1 VEIPRRRRTSGR
13 VCSASFCYPIAVLAQ
28 RPDIKTELKE
38 AIAQALNALGL
49 SELPEIIV
57 QETPAGKEGDYGT
70 PVAMSLARALRKAPP
85 QIAADLLQNIQLP
98 SWVRRTFVVGGY
110 LNFELEP
117 AFLVQSAVLPLPP
130 FPKTE
135 GKVLLEHT
143 SVNPNKE
150 LHVGHLRNICLGDSL
165 ARILRFAGREVE
177 VMNYIDDTG
186 RQAAESLYA
195 LEYFGLS
202 SAGASEKY
210 DHWVGR
216 AYVRL
221 HQAMEDPEKKAAIEQ
236 GVQKTLHRLEE
247 GQLRL
252 EVDKIL
258 RSQLQTMYRLGAE
271 YNALVWE
278 SDIVREGLL
287 GKAMQ
292 ALEGSPYVSRPTE
305 GKYAGAFV
313 MDTSAFIP
321 GLEDPYLVLIRSNGT
336 STYTAK
342 DIALQFWKMG
352 LLEGIR
358 FKEYDTQPSGA
369 LLYSTHPEGLPMPFG
384 GAVETINVVDARQS
398 HALRVVQASLEVEG
412 RHDLAEHCFHLAY
425 ETVLLEGKQMS
436 GRKGIVVSVDEV
448 MDEAVRRVLEVIA
461 EKNPDHPNPL
471 EAAEQI
477 GVGAVRF
484 AMIKTEAKKQI
495 DFRYDQALSFE
506 GDTGPYIQYAY
517 ARAGSI
523 LRKAEEQ
530 GALQKQ
536 PDFTQATSYETTL
549 AKAILRFPE
558 AVQDAAR
565 NKAPHIVAQYLLD
578 LAAAWNSFYNAK
590 TPDGKPATPVLTA
603 PPGLRGVR
611 LELVKALRSTLRQ
624 GLQLLGLQAPEVM

>member
-1 VEIPRRRRTSGR
+1 MLEPR
-13 VCSASFCYPIAVLAQ
+13 L
-28 RPDIKTELKE
+28 DLKTQLKE
-38 AIAQALNALGL
+38 AIAQALAALGL
-49 SELPEIIV
+49 SEIPEIIV
-57 QETPAGKEGDYGT
+57 QETPPGKEGDYGT
-70 PVAMSLARALRKAPP
+70 PVAMGLARTLRRAPP
-85 QIAADLLQNIQLP
+85 QIAADLLQNIPLP
-98 SWVRRTFVVGGY
+98 AWVRRTFVVGGY
-110 LNFELEP
+110 LNFELDP
-117 AFLVQSAVLPLPP
+117 AFVVQTAVQPVRP
-130 FPKTE
+130 FPPAG

-165 ARILRFAGREVE
+165 ARILRFAGRRVE

-195 LEYFGLS
+195 LEYFGLGS
-202 SAGASEKY
+202 SEGSGKY
-210 DHWVGR
+210 DHWVGD

-221 HQAMEDPEKKAAIEQ
+221 HREMEDPQKKALIEQ
-236 GVQKTLHRLEE
+236 GVQATLHRLEAGE
-247 GQLRL
+247 LRG

-258 RSQLQTMYRLGAE
+258 RAQLHTMYRLGAE
-271 YNALVWE
+271 YDALVWE

-305 GKYAGAFV
+305 GKYAGALV

-352 LLEGIR
+352 LLEGIKFR
-358 FKEYDTQPSGA
+358 YYDTQPSGKD
-369 LLYSTHPEGLPMPFG
+369 LYSTHPEGTPMPFG
-384 GAVETINVVDARQS
+384 AASETINVVDARQS

-412 RHDLAEHCFHLAY
+412 RHDLAEGCFHLAY

-448 MDEAVRRVLEVIA
+448 MDEAVKRVLAVIA
-461 EKNPDHPNPL
+461 EKNPDHPNPQ

-484 AMIKTEAKKQI
+484 AMLKTEAKKQI

-506 GDTGPYIQYAY
+506 GDTGPYVQYAY

-530 GALQKQ
+530 GVLQEE
-536 PDFTQATSYETTL
+536 PDFTQATPHEIALS
-549 AKAILRFPE
+549 KAILRFPE
-558 AVQDAAR
+558 VVQDAAR
-565 NKAPHIVAQYLLD
+565 NKAPHLLAQYLLE
-578 LAAAWNSFYNAK
+578 LAAAWSSFYNAK

-603 PPGLRGVR
+603 PEGLRGVR
-611 LELVKALRSTLRQ
+611 LELVKALRHTLKQ
-624 GLQLLGLQAPEVM
+624 GLELLGLRAPEVM

>member
-1 VEIPRRRRTSGR
+1 MLEPR
-13 VCSASFCYPIAVLAQ
+13 L
-28 RPDIKTELKE
+28 DLKTQLKE
-38 AIAQALNALGL
+38 AIAQALGALGL

-70 PVAMSLARALRKAPP
+70 PVAMSLARTLRKAPP
-85 QIAADLLQNIQLP
+85 QIAADLLQNIPLP
-98 SWVRRTFVVGGY
+98 AWVRRTFVVGGY
-110 LNFELEP
+110 LNFELDP
-117 AFLVQSAVLPLPP
+117 AFLVQTAVEPTQP
-130 FPKTE
+130 FPQTE

-165 ARILRFAGREVE
+165 ARILRFAGRRVE

-195 LEYFGLS
+195 LRYFGLDS
-202 SAGASEKY
+202 SEGYGKY
-210 DHWVGR
+210 DHWVGD
-216 AYVRL
+216 AYVKL
-221 HQAMEDPEKKAAIEQ
+221 HQEMEDPGKRAVIEQ
-236 GVQKTLHRLEE
+236 GLQETLHRLEA
-247 GQLRL
+247 GDLRP

-271 YNALVWE
+271 YDALVWE

-305 GKYAGAFV
+305 GKYAGALV

-321 GLEDPYLVLIRSNGT
+321 GLEDPYLVLLRSNGT

-352 LLEGIR
+352 LLEGIKFR
-358 FKEYDTQPSGA
+358 LYDTQPSGRE
-369 LLYSTHPEGLPMPFG
+369 LFTTHPDGTPMPFG
-384 GAVETINVVDARQS
+384 SAHETINVVDARQS

-412 RHDLAEHCFHLAY
+412 RHDLAEGCFHLAY

-448 MDEAVRRVLEVIA
+448 MDEAVKRVLEVIA
-461 EKNPDHPNPL
+461 EKNPDHPNPQ

-484 AMIKTEAKKQI
+484 AMLKTEAKKQI

-530 GALQKQ
+530 GVLQET
-536 PDFTQATSYETTL
+536 PDFTQATSHEITL
-549 AKAILRFPE
+549 AKAILRFRE
-558 AVQDAAR
+558 VVQDAAR
-565 NKAPHIVAQYLLD
+565 NKAPHLLAQYLLE
-578 LAAAWNSFYNAK
+578 LAAAWSSFYNAR
-590 TPDGKPATPVLTA
+590 TPDGKPSTAVLTA
-603 PPGLRGVR
+603 PEGLRGVR
-611 LELVKALRSTLRQ
+611 LELVKALRHTLKQ
-624 GLQLLGLQAPEVM
+624 GLALLGLQAPEVM